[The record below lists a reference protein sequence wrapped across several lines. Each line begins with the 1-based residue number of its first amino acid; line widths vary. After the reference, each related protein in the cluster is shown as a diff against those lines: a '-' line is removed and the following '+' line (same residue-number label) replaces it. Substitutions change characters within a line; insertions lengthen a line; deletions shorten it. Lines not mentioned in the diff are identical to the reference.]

1 MLLITISCGLFDVFY
16 IIEKIL
22 KYQREK
28 IMKNTNVSFVRL
40 GDSKPLSKEKEILIR
55 REFNQV
61 FSQARKNTKQDVC
74 YYCGEKC
81 TSFCNSH
88 SIPQFA
94 LNKIADAGMVFSFLE
109 KSVNP
114 LGDKIGV
121 KKTGTFQ
128 LICQRCDNT
137 IFSNYE
143 DPKGYFNT
151 PSKIMLSQIA
161 TKNYLHLLWKT
172 ILANEIYKLDV
183 KQYYCV
189 AEEKLFWG
197 KKDLNAYSKEYL
209 FAKHSLVKED
219 NSYYVCFFEELNY
232 IIPYA
237 SQAAITLVGDLEDNL
252 INDVYNS
259 DPNYETSHIHIMV
272 LPLEDTSV
280 ALAFI
285 KDGDKKYKRFYKQ
298 LRKLPLNEQL
308 ATINY
313 ILFSNT
319 ENIFM
324 NPTVAEKFMNDESLL
339 DVCRKTCDYVATPF
353 YVDPIGK
360 AIKEFSLSQRNSI
373 PNFLSQEFAL

>member
-1 MLLITISCGLFDVFY
+1 
-16 IIEKIL
+16 
-22 KYQREK
+22 
-28 IMKNTNVSFVRL
+28 MKNTNVGFVRL

-88 SIPQFA
+88 SIPKFA
-94 LNKIADAGMVFSFLE
+94 LNKIADAGMAFSFLE

-137 IFSNYE
+137 IFSDYE

-209 FAKHSLVKED
+209 FSKHSLVKGD

-237 SQAAITLVGDLEDNL
+237 AQAAITLVGDLEDNL

-259 DPNYETSHIHIMV
+259 DPNYETSHIHIMA

-280 ALAFI
+280 VLAFI
-285 KDGDKKYKRFYKQ
+285 KDGDKKYKTFYKQ

-324 NPTVAEKFMNDESLL
+324 NPTVADKFMNDERLL

-353 YVDPIGK
+353 YIDPIGQ

-373 PNFLSQEFAL
+373 PNFLNQEFAL

>member
-1 MLLITISCGLFDVFY
+1 
-16 IIEKIL
+16 
-22 KYQREK
+22 
-28 IMKNTNVSFVRL
+28 MKNTNIDFIRL
-40 GDSKPLSKEKEILIR
+40 GDSKPLSKEKEILKR
-55 REFNQV
+55 REKNQF
-61 FSQARKNTKQDVC
+61 FSQARKNTKREVC
-74 YYCGEKC
+74 YYCGDVC

-94 LNKIADAGMVFSFLE
+94 LNRIADAGKVFSFLE

-114 LGDKIGV
+114 LEDDIGV

-128 LICQRCDNT
+128 LICNKCDNT
-137 IFSNYE
+137 IFNDYE
-143 DPKGYFNT
+143 NPKGYINP
-151 PSKIMLSQIA
+151 PSNAMLSQIA

-172 ILANEIYKLDV
+172 TLANEIYKLDV
-183 KQYYCV
+183 KQYCCV
-189 AEEKLFWG
+189 AEEKLFWS
-197 KKDLNAYSKEYL
+197 KKDLDTYSKEYL

-219 NSYYVCFFEELNY
+219 NSYYVCVYQKLNY

-237 SQAAITLVGDLEDNL
+237 AQAAITLVGDLEDNL
-252 INDVYNS
+252 INDVYNTE
-259 DPNYETSHIHIMV
+259 PEYETSHIHIMA

-280 ALAFI
+280 VLAFI

-324 NPTVAEKFMNDESLL
+324 NPTVAEKFLNDESLL

-353 YVDPIGK
+353 YIDPIGQ

-373 PNFLSQEFAL
+373 PNFLNQEFAL

>member
-1 MLLITISCGLFDVFY
+1 
-16 IIEKIL
+16 
-22 KYQREK
+22 
-28 IMKNTNVSFVRL
+28 MKNTNIDFIRL
-40 GDSKPLSKEKEILIR
+40 GDSKPLSKEKEILKR

-114 LGDKIGV
+114 LGNKIGV

-128 LICQRCDNT
+128 LICQRCNNT

-172 ILANEIYKLDV
+172 IVVNEVYKLDT
-183 KQYYCV
+183 KHGYSCV
-189 AEEKLFWG
+189 DEEKLFWG
-197 KKDLNAYSKEYL
+197 KKDLNTYSKEYL

-219 NSYYVCFFEELNY
+219 ASYYVCFYQKLDY
-232 IIPYA
+232 TIPYA
-237 SQAAITLVGDLEDNL
+237 AQAAITLVGDLEDNL

-259 DPNYETSHIHIMV
+259 DPNYETSHIHIMA

-280 ALAFI
+280 VLAFI
-285 KDGDKKYKRFYKQ
+285 KDGDKKYKTFYKQ

-313 ILFSNT
+313 ILFSST

-353 YVDPIGK
+353 YIDPIGQ

-373 PNFLSQEFAL
+373 PNFLNQEFAL

>member
-1 MLLITISCGLFDVFY
+1 
-16 IIEKIL
+16 
-22 KYQREK
+22 
-28 IMKNTNVSFVRL
+28 MKNTNIDFIRL
-40 GDSKPLSKEKEILIR
+40 GDSKPLSKEKEILKR
-55 REFNQV
+55 RKFNQV

-172 ILANEIYKLDV
+172 IVVNEVYKLDT
-183 KQYYCV
+183 KHGYSCV
-189 AEEKLFWG
+189 DEEKLFWG
-197 KKDLNAYSKEYL
+197 KKDLNTYSKEYL

-219 NSYYVCFFEELNY
+219 ASYYVCFYQKLDY
-232 IIPYA
+232 TIPYA
-237 SQAAITLVGDLEDNL
+237 AQAAITLVGDLEDIL

-259 DPNYETSHIHIMV
+259 DPNYETSHIHIMA

-280 ALAFI
+280 VLAFI
-285 KDGDKKYKRFYKQ
+285 KDGDKKYKTFYKQ

-313 ILFSNT
+313 ILFSST

-353 YVDPIGK
+353 YIDPIGQ

-373 PNFLSQEFAL
+373 PNFLNQEFAL

>member
-1 MLLITISCGLFDVFY
+1 
-16 IIEKIL
+16 
-22 KYQREK
+22 
-28 IMKNTNVSFVRL
+28 
-40 GDSKPLSKEKEILIR
+40 
-55 REFNQV
+55 
-61 FSQARKNTKQDVC
+61 
-74 YYCGEKC
+74 
-81 TSFCNSH
+81 
-88 SIPQFA
+88 
-94 LNKIADAGMVFSFLE
+94 
-109 KSVNP
+109 
-114 LGDKIGV
+114 
-121 KKTGTFQ
+121 
-128 LICQRCDNT
+128 
-137 IFSNYE
+137 
-143 DPKGYFNT
+143 
-151 PSKIMLSQIA
+151 MLSQIA

-209 FAKHSLVKED
+209 FSKHSLVKGD

-237 SQAAITLVGDLEDNL
+237 AQAAITLVGVLEDNL

-259 DPNYETSHIHIMV
+259 DPNYETSHIHIMA

-280 ALAFI
+280 VLAFI
-285 KDGDKKYKRFYKQ
+285 KDGDKKYKTFYKQ

-324 NPTVAEKFMNDESLL
+324 NPTVADKFMNDERLL

-353 YVDPIGK
+353 YIDPIGQ

-373 PNFLSQEFAL
+373 PNFLNQEFAL